1 MAMQLKY
8 DPNLLQVVNV
18 TTGGFLSRDGQA
30 ATVVHRDD
38 GNGTLQ
44 ISGVRPPG
52 APGLSGQGN
61 LFTLVFQLK
70 AAGAAA
76 VIPASVMLR
85 DAAGNPVPASSSGR
99 AAFQIQAA
107 PKLQ

>member
-1 MAMQLKY
+1 MQLKY

-76 VIPASVMLR
+76 GIPASVMLR
-85 DAAGNPVPASSSGR
+85 DAPGKPVPAPSRRGTR
-99 AAFQIQAA
+99 
-107 PKLQ
+107 